1 MPCTPFPD
9 PLGRTQLRKGEMITA
24 GMFMVLSGIIIVEC
38 FRLGFGWEPQAGPQA
53 GMVPF
58 YLALLMGGCSA
69 YVLYLGWKQEKK
81 EDDNFFINR
90 QGMMEAVKIAFT
102 ALIFTLILVYFGVY
116 FAMLIYAPLFV
127 RWLGKHSWKSTIAFT
142 VVIVLVIYFGMEV
155 GLKIPLPRS
164 HWYMMG
170 QFFI

>member
-1 MPCTPFPD
+1 
-9 PLGRTQLRKGEMITA
+9 LRKGEIIIA
-24 GMFMVLSGIIIVEC
+24 GLFMVLSGIIIAEC

-69 YVLYLGWKQEKK
+69 YVMYLGIKGEKK
-81 EDDNFFINR
+81 EDDNFFINK
-90 QGMMEAVKIAFT
+90 QGMMEAIKIAVT
-102 ALIFTLILVYFGVY
+102 ALLFSIILVYAGVY

-127 RWLGKHSWKSTIAFT
+127 RWLGKHKWSTVILFT
-142 VVIVLVIYFGMEV
+142 VGIVLFIYFGMEV

-164 HWYMMG
+164 PLYMQG
-170 QFFI
+170 KFFI

>member
-1 MPCTPFPD
+1 M
-9 PLGRTQLRKGEMITA
+9 L
-24 GMFMVLSGIIIVEC
+24 LSAIVIGEC
-38 FRLGFGWEPQAGPQA
+38 FRLGFGWEPQQGPQA

-58 YLALLMGGCSA
+58 YLALLMLGCSG
-69 YVLYLGWKQEKK
+69 YIFYLGWKQEKK

-102 ALIFTLILVYFGVY
+102 AFIFSILVVYTGVY

-127 RWLGKHSWKSTIAFT
+127 RWLGKHKWSTVILFT
-142 VVIVLVIYFGMEV
+142 AGIVLAIYFGMEV

-164 HWYMMG
+164 PLYMQG
-170 QFFI
+170 KFFI

>member
-1 MPCTPFPD
+1 
-9 PLGRTQLRKGEMITA
+9 
-24 GMFMVLSGIIIVEC
+24 MVLSGIVIAEC

-69 YVLYLGWKQEKK
+69 YVMYLGIKAEKK
-81 EDDNFFINR
+81 EDDNFFINKE
-90 QGMMEAVKIAFT
+90 GMMEAIKIAVT
-102 ALIFTLILVYFGVY
+102 ALIFSIILVYAGVY

-127 RWLGKHSWKSTIAFT
+127 RWLGKHSWRSTITFT
-142 VVIVLVIYFGMEV
+142 VIIVLVIYFGMEV

-164 HWYMMG
+164 PLYMQG
-170 QFFI
+170 KFFI